1 MPATSR
7 NGRLVVVVL
16 TDSLDRKRLGEE
28 IWSNPLNLV
37 RGVFDKAVRRKPQV
51 FVAVAVIEVGIMDIE

>member
-1 MPATSR
+1 MFLHDS
-7 NGRLVVVVL
+7 VVL

-37 RGVFDKAVRRKPQV
+37 RGAFDLEVRRKPQA
-51 FVAVAVIEVGIMDIE
+51 FAAVAVIEGGIMDIE